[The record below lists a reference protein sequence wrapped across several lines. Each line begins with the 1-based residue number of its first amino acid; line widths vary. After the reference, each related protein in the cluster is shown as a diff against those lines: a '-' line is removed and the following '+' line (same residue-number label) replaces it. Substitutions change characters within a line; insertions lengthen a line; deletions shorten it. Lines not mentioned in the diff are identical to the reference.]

1 MTYKIYTLGCKV
13 NEYESEIMKELLENH
28 GFTYSEK
35 PDVVIVNTCTVTNKA
50 DSKSRKIL
58 RSIRRNNKN
67 ALIIAVGCL
76 IQNSKEDLTNIEY
89 DIAVGNQDK
98 TKIIDYI
105 EKYSKKTEYL
115 KDMNK
120 ASFENMNLNNFDRT
134 RAYIKIQDGC
144 DNYCAFCI
152 IPFVRGHVRCKKKE
166 DVLEEAK
173 RLISNNHKEIV
184 LTGIHTGNY
193 HDGDYNFSDL
203 VEDLIKLDLFR
214 LRISSI
220 EITELD
226 EKFLSLLKNDK
237 LASHM
242 HIPLQS
248 GSDTILKSMNR
259 KYDTNYFI
267 NIINKLRNVRPNIN
281 ITTDIIVG
289 FPGETEENFNET
301 INTIKKVG
309 FSKIHVFPYSD
320 RDGTKASKMDNHVN
334 EFIKKKRVKTLLD
347 LSKNL
352 EIKYMENNLGE
363 NSFIP
368 EIYKDG
374 FLIGHT
380 SNFLKVKVPCDK
392 NLSRQIV
399 NVYLEKVEYPYVI
412 GKII

>member
-28 GFTYSEK
+28 GYTYSENA
-35 PDVVIVNTCTVTNKA
+35 DVVIVNTCTVTNKA
-50 DSKSRKIL
+50 DSKSRKLL
-58 RSIRRNNKN
+58 RSIRRNNEN

-76 IQNSKEDLTNIEY
+76 IQNSKEDLSNLEY
-89 DIAVGNQDK
+89 DIAIGNQDK

-105 EKYSKKTEYL
+105 NAHSKKEEHL

-120 ASFENMNLNNFDRT
+120 AEFENMNLNNFDRT

-166 DVLEEAK
+166 DVIKEAK

-193 HDGDYNFSDL
+193 HDNDYNFSDL
-203 VEDLIKLDLFR
+203 IEDLLKLDLLR

-226 EKFLSLLKNDK
+226 DKFLSLLSNNK
-237 LASHM
+237 LANHM

-259 KYDTNYFI
+259 KYDIQYFEDMI
-267 NIINKLRNVRPNIN
+267 GKLRKHRPNIN
-281 ITTDIIVG
+281 ITTDVIVG
-289 FPGETEENFNET
+289 FPGESEENFEET
-301 INTIKKVG
+301 VNTIKRIG
-309 FSKIHVFPYSD
+309 FSKVHVFPYSD
-320 RDGTKASKMDNHVN
+320 REGTKASKMEGHIPEV
-334 EFIKKKRVKTLLD
+334 IKKQRVKRLLD
-347 LSKNL
+347 LSKEL
-352 EIKYMENNLGE
+352 EIKYMNDNLGE

-368 EIYKDG
+368 EVYKDG
-374 FLIGHT
+374 YLIGHT
-380 SNFLKVKVPCDK
+380 SNFLKVKVPSRENLCKK
-392 NLSRQIV
+392 NV
-399 NVYLEKVEYPYVI
+399 NVYLESTEYPYVI
-412 GKII
+412 GKIN